1 MYQQNN
7 NFIMDVQQLFK
18 SLKKEA
24 ECPLCLDT
32 VENPKTL
39 PCLHS
44 FCLECL
50 DKLANFARRQLQTT
64 IKCPVC
70 QTSFPI
76 PETDII
82 AILPSPFYLNRLVD
96 VLALE
101 DGNVQAQK
109 CDSCDE
115 NNPATSYCFVCQSF
129 MCATC
134 FQCHQRLKATRGH
147 RNVLIQELQAQ
158 DVLEL
163 IHRPTM
169 CSQRNHEDQALK
181 FYCEDCKVLIC
192 QKCWDLS
199 SHNQHNVTDAQK
211 AAQEEKIQMAEAVTE
226 VKLEIL
232 VYENEIKKQTELKNK
247 TIAEIMN
254 AEKKMAD
261 TVEEAIRNSR
271 EHEREM
277 KDRILVFH
285 LVEEEKHTM
294 KLESLEL
301 KINQMRSCVERGQSI
316 LERSISAEILRTN
329 SAILER
335 CNELLRARKPVVY
348 KSPNVNYL
356 FEEKLDLD
364 QKVTKTDPSMCLIEG
379 HDCEMGKEWTFVVV
393 TRDSEGLQCYQQ
405 DDEIKID
412 ILTPEGDHLNPELKD
427 RKDGKYKVT
436 YTPQCVGRHKIE
448 ILVNEQ
454 PLTGSILVVHARQHH
469 YQFDFTFGAIGRR
482 GEEFDVINDIAV
494 NHKTGTI
501 AVADSWNERV
511 QLFSSDGKFQR
522 QVKLHGKPFSV
533 AFTKSGDLLVL
544 LPLSNNKLRLFSKKG
559 QLIKNVS
566 DKHVR
571 KPKHLYISSNGR
583 LIVTDGANN
592 KVKVLSPDGNDLL
605 LAFSASNSDE
615 YPDCAVY
622 HKKKF
627 YVCYPGAHCIKIF
640 DKTGLYLRDIGC
652 KGSNDGQFDRPRGLV
667 IDKYNRLIVCD
678 VNNRRLQ
685 LFSLSGKF
693 LGKLEGEYFENVKPS
708 HAGINNNGNLF
719 VAGSWSCISV
729 FR

>member
-1 MYQQNN
+1 MYQPNN
-7 NFIMDVQQLFK
+7 IFIMDVQKLFK
-18 SLKKEA
+18 SLRKEA

-32 VENPKTL
+32 VKNPKTL
-39 PCLHS
+39 ACLHS

-50 DKLANFARRQLQTT
+50 DELANFETRQLQTT

-70 QTSFPI
+70 QTSFPL
-76 PETDII
+76 PETDTF
-82 AILPSPFYLNRLVD
+82 ASLPSSFYLNRLVD

-101 DGNVQAQK
+101 DGSLQAQK

-129 MCATC
+129 LCATC

-147 RNVLIQELQAQ
+147 RNVLIEELQAQ

-169 CSQRNHEDQALK
+169 CSQQNHEDQPLE

-192 QKCWDLS
+192 QKCRELS
-199 SHNQHNVTDAQK
+199 RHNRHNTTDAQK
-211 AAQEEKIQMAEAVTE
+211 AAQEKAIQIAEAVTK
-226 VKLEIL
+226 VKAEIL
-232 VYENEIKKQTELKNK
+232 VYENGIKKQTELKGKN
-247 TIAEIMN
+247 IADIMN
-254 AEKKMAD
+254 AEKMTD
-261 TVEEAIRNSR
+261 SMEEAIRNLG
-271 EHEREM
+271 EHEREI
-277 KDRILVFH
+277 KDRLLAFH
-285 LVEEEKHTM
+285 LAEEEKHTM
-294 KLESLEL
+294 KLKSLEL
-301 KINQMRSCVERGQSI
+301 IINQMKSCVERSQSI
-316 LERSISAEILRTN
+316 LERSVSAEILRTN

-335 CNELLRARKPVVY
+335 CNELLRARKPDAY

-364 QKVTKTDPSMCLIEG
+364 QIVTKTDPSMCLIEG

-427 RKDGKYKVT
+427 RKNGKYKVI
-436 YTPQCVGRHKIE
+436 YTPQCVGRHEIE
-448 ILVNEQ
+448 IRVNEQ
-454 PLTGSILVVHARQHH
+454 PLTGSILLVHDRQHH

-511 QLFSSDGKFQR
+511 QLFSPDGKFQR

-559 QLIKNVS
+559 QLIKNVN

-571 KPKHLYISSNGR
+571 KPKHLYIVSNGR

-605 LAFSASNSDE
+605 LSFSASNSDE

-622 HKKKF
+622 YKKKF
-627 YVCYPGAHCIKIF
+627 YVCYPGAHCIKMF
-640 DKTGLYLRDIGC
+640 DKTGVYLRDIGC

-693 LGKLEGEYFENVKPS
+693 LGKIEGEYFENVKPS
-708 HAGINNNGNLF
+708 HAGISNNGNLF

>member
-1 MYQQNN
+1 
-7 NFIMDVQQLFK
+7 MDVQQLFK

-44 FCLECL
+44 FCQECL
-50 DKLANFARRQLQTT
+50 EEMANFARGQQQET
-64 IKCPVC
+64 INCPVC

-76 PETDII
+76 PETDTI
-82 AILPSPFYLNRLVD
+82 ANLPSPFYLNRLVD

-129 MCATC
+129 LCATC
-134 FQCHQRLKATRGH
+134 FLCHQRLKVTRGH
-147 RNVLIQELQAQ
+147 RNVLIKELQAQ

-169 CSQRNHEDQALK
+169 CSQRNHEDQALE

-192 QKCWDLS
+192 QKCCDLS

-226 VKLEIL
+226 VKSEIL

-247 TIAEIMN
+247 TIAEIIN

-301 KINQMRSCVERGQSI
+301 KINQMRSCVEQGQSI

-335 CNELLRARKPVVY
+335 CNELLRVRKPVAY

-364 QKVTKTDPSMCLIEG
+364 QIVTKTDPSMCLIEG

-412 ILTPEGDHLNPELKD
+412 ILTPEGDHLKPELKD
-427 RKDGKYKVT
+427 RKDGKYKLT
-436 YTPQCVGRHKIE
+436 YTPQCVGRHKVE
-448 ILVNEQ
+448 IRVNEQ
-454 PLTGSILVVHARQHH
+454 PLTGSILLVHDRQHH

-522 QVKLHGKPFSV
+522 QVKLDGKPFSV

-544 LPLSNNKLRLFSKKG
+544 LPFSNNKLRLLSKK
-559 QLIKNVS
+559 
-566 DKHVR
+566 
-571 KPKHLYISSNGR
+571 
-583 LIVTDGANN
+583 DGANN
-592 KVKVLSPDGNDLL
+592 KVKVLSSDGNDLL
-605 LAFSASNSDE
+605 LSFSASNSDE

-627 YVCYPGAHCIKIF
+627 YVCYPGAHCIKMF
-640 DKTGLYLRDIGC
+640 DETGVYLRDIGC